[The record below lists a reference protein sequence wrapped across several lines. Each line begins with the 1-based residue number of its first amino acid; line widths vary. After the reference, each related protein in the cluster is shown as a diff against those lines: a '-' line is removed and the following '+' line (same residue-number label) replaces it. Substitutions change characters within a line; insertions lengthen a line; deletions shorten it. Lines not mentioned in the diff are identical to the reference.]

1 MQEGACKMKNKE
13 LKHPVPM
20 ELDDEQ
26 LKHTTGGNDLFNRVF
41 LTSAKENERC
51 AQCGIAF

>member
-1 MQEGACKMKNKE
+1 MKNKE